1 MEAEIKD
8 IKNVIFHLSQLE
20 DISHRAIKEVIDE
33 QAARAFVHMRD
44 KTPVGSRPGSMH
56 GGLKMSLKHT
66 KKSTST
72 TYGYV
77 LDYEGYNREY
87 SHNPRP
93 FSVIARTLNRG
104 TMPNTNHSV
113 IAPRYFIRNAVRM
126 LKQIDK
132 LIEDRFLTKLED
144 LAKKMP

>member
-1 MEAEIKD
+1 MADEIKD
-8 IKNVIFHLSQLE
+8 IVFQLSQLQ
-20 DISHRAIKEVIDE
+20 DVSYRAIKEVIDE
-33 QAARAFVHMRD
+33 QAARAYIHMRD
-44 KTPVGSRPGSMH
+44 KTPVGSRAGFMH

-66 KKSTST
+66 KKNTSDI
-72 TYGYV
+72 YGYV
-77 LDYEGYNREY
+77 LDYEGFNNAYR
-87 SHNPRP
+87 HNPRP

-104 TMPNTNHSV
+104 TMPDTKHSV